1 MSTFLLHCSLAAL
14 LTAAAGCQR
23 RSPSPPPVSITP
35 AIGPQFGKF
44 ALNEYAQATNTVT
57 HGLGGRWIS
66 ERLIRLPGQN
76 VTREDLV
83 TRISGAM
90 DADGWKRT
98 KIPHPPFP
106 GGTLWDHSREDLSF
120 SRPARGDEPPAWFFN
135 QTIFISPD
143 ASVVCV
149 YSEVG
154 W

>member
-1 MSTFLLHCSLAAL
+1 
-14 LTAAAGCQR
+14 
-23 RSPSPPPVSITP
+23 
-35 AIGPQFGKF
+35 
-44 ALNEYAQATNTVT
+44 
-57 HGLGGRWIS
+57 LGGRWIS

-90 DADGWKRT
+90 AADGWKRI
-98 KIPHPPFP
+98 KIPNPPFP

-120 SRPARGDEPPAWFFN
+120 SRPARGDEPPAWVFN

-143 ASVVCV
+143 ASVVCI